1 MYRIIGVFEKKNRKK
16 KKKKK
21 KCKQIKKSGKYQHLK
36 NVYLRQL

>member
-16 KKKKK
+16 KY
-21 KCKQIKKSGKYQHLK
+21 KQIKKSGKYQHLK